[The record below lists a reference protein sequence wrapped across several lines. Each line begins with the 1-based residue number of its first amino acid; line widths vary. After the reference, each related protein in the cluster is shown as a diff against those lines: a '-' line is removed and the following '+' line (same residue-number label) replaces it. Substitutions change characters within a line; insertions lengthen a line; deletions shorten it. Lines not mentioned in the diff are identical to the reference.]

1 MTPPTP
7 LPTSAAQSLADLDPA
22 LAGLPAAVEHA
33 ARQGWALDDAR
44 WAAGQSCLLAYRIP
58 QAEEA
63 AETFVAVHVDS
74 TGWRCHDYLADPA
87 LPGLPAIAD
96 PTRAGRR
103 MSSLLNT
110 HNLRCQARP
119 VRYRPGSRCVL
130 RYDIDGPAGASTWY
144 AKLFR
149 ADRAGVLAARHSQVR
164 SAPGAADLVADV
176 SAVWSDVGAV
186 VARAVDG
193 RPLSGA
199 LGDAA
204 VPAEQRLNLASA
216 LGGMLAG
223 FHQLSGVQGP
233 HRSAADHVR
242 SLEAMT
248 PALRCA
254 DRSLAHDFSAILD
267 ALAKDVPTREPM
279 VLTHGGFRP
288 GQAALADDGT
298 LTLLDLDGACWGA
311 AARDLATAMA
321 HLSWQALTH
330 PDSRHVLEAARDC
343 LVDGYQRRAGQ
354 LDPGALAW
362 WRAAALLQVAARRYR
377 RLEVS
382 DWDRVPVLLEA
393 AEQLLTPTASRRRPA
408 PPQRSLPDLLD
419 LDWVSAQLR
428 SSVQR
433 SGEGADRPV
442 VAVSAETLATAPGRR
457 TVVQYAVRGLRGD
470 HIELLIGKHFTDAAY
485 ATLLYQLL
493 ADLSTALPAQAV
505 PQPVAAL
512 AQGHLVVYRA
522 APGLPLD
529 SLDGQATTAV
539 GVRAAAR
546 WLARLHQSPVRLFR
560 HLDVRREAV
569 TAQQW
574 ATSVAECRPD
584 LLSSVT
590 ELASGWVPAA
600 AASVTG
606 GRTVALHKDFHAG
619 HVLVH
624 DGGVCVV
631 DLDEA
636 RHGPAGFDLAH
647 FCTYLA
653 AAGDSRCTHQDDFL
667 REYAEAAGQPE
678 TGIDRRDESFAAWSA
693 YTWLKIAKQRTLG
706 SGPWRGVAGD
716 RRQAV
721 DDAIAQGLACLTR

>member
-33 ARQGWALDDAR
+33 ARQGWALHDVR
-44 WAAGQSCLLAYRIP
+44 WAAGQSCLVAYRVP
-58 QAEEA
+58 HTEEA
-63 AETFVAVHVDS
+63 AESFVAVHVDS
-74 TGWRCHDYLADPA
+74 TGWRCHDYRADPT
-87 LPGLPAIAD
+87 LPGLLDIAD

-103 MSSLLNT
+103 MTSILNA
-110 HNLRCQARP
+110 HNPRCQVRP

-149 ADRAGVLAARHSQVR
+149 PDQAGVLAACHSQVR
-164 SAPGAADLVADV
+164 SASGAADLVADV
-176 SAVWSDVGAV
+176 SAVWPDVGAV
-186 VARAVDG
+186 VAREVDG
-193 RPLSGA
+193 RPLSGV
-199 LGDAA
+199 LGDAT
-204 VPAEQRLNLASA
+204 VPAEHRLNLASE
-216 LGGMLAG
+216 LGRVLAG
-223 FHQLSGVQGP
+223 FHHLAGVKAP
-233 HRSAADHVR
+233 HRSAADQMH
-242 SLEAMT
+242 SLHAMT

-254 DRSLAHDFSAILD
+254 DRSLAQHFSAILD
-267 ALAKDVPTREPM
+267 ALAEDVPTQQPT

-298 LTLLDLDGACWGA
+298 LTLLDLDGVCWGA

-321 HLSWQALTH
+321 HLSWQAVTH

-343 LVDGYQRRAGQ
+343 LVDGYQRRAGR

-382 DWDRVPVLLEA
+382 DWDRVPVLLDA
-393 AEQLLTPTASRRRPA
+393 AEQLLTPSSSRQRPA
-408 PPQRSLPDLLD
+408 PPRAVPDLLD
-419 LDWVSAQLR
+419 LGWVSAELR
-428 SSVQR
+428 SVVQP
-433 SGEGADRPV
+433 SGGGADRPV
-442 VAVSAETLATAPGRR
+442 VAVSAEILATAPGRR

-493 ADLSTALPAQAV
+493 ADLSEALPAQAV

-529 SLDGQATTAV
+529 SIDGQATTAS

-546 WLARLHQSPVRLFR
+546 WLAQLHQSPVRLSR
-560 HLDVRREAV
+560 HLDVGREAV
-569 TAQQW
+569 TARQW
-574 ATSVAECRPD
+574 ATAVAENRPE
-584 LLSSVT
+584 LAGSVT
-590 ELASGWVPAA
+590 DLASGWVPAA
-600 AASVTG
+600 AASATG

-653 AAGDSRCTHQDDFL
+653 AAGDSRCSRQEDFL

-678 TGIDRRDESFAAWSA
+678 TGIDRREESFAAWSA

-706 SGPWRGVAGD
+706 SGPWRGVAVD
-716 RRQAV
+716 RQHAV
-721 DDAIAQGLACLTR
+721 ADAVTQGLACLAR